1 MKFDTA
7 AMERAAR
14 RFRGDMW
21 RAVPEDAVLE
31 SGIEIQSFGP
41 VQATAFGDL
50 PDAHSVNQ
58 IQGAA
63 EPGAVEDGHLVEAI
77 EWMRSREVAYCVP
90 TASSR
95 PGTEQAEHWLGGH
108 GYESGASWAK
118 LVHDPSAPILP
129 EDPGV
134 MIYELGEDEADGEGM
149 SMIAAEV
156 LGLSITAETL
166 FFDLPHQDQWRCYT
180 VAVPARQ
187 EGIVATGSM
196 LLDGGVALLGLDA
209 TLESARGLGCQQALL
224 RRRLIDAAAA
234 RCHTIFAE
242 FSECDPRSAAVARH
256 NLLRAGFREAYRSRN
271 WQRPA
276 LRSATSLA

>member
-21 RAVPEDAVLE
+21 RAVPEDAVSE

-50 PDAHSVNQ
+50 PDTHSVNQ

-63 EPGAVEDGHLVEAI
+63 EPGAVEDGHLADAI
-77 EWMRSREVAYCVP
+77 EWMRSREVEYCVP
-90 TASSR
+90 TASAR
-95 PGTEQAEHWLGGH
+95 PGAEQAEQWLGGH
-108 GYESGASWAK
+108 GYESGASWGK
-118 LVHDPSAPILP
+118 LVHDPSAAILP
-129 EDPGV
+129 ENPEIA
-134 MIYELGEDEADGEGM
+134 IYEIGEDEADGEGM

-166 FFDLPHQDQWRCYT
+166 FFDLPHQAQWRCYT
-180 VAVPARQ
+180 AAVPALQ

-196 LLDGGVALLGLDA
+196 LLDGGVALIGLDA
-209 TLESARGLGCQQALL
+209 TLEPARGHGCQQALL
-224 RRRLIDAAAA
+224 RQRLLDAAAA
-234 RCHTIFAE
+234 RCHTVFAE
-242 FSECDPRSAAVARH
+242 FSECDPRSGAVARR
-256 NLLRAGFREAYRSRN
+256 NLLRAGFHEAYRSRN

-276 LRSATSLA
+276 LRSATSMA

>member
-7 AMERAAR
+7 EMEKAAR

-21 RAVPEDAVLE
+21 RAVPEDAVFE

-50 PDAHSVNQ
+50 PDAHCVNQ

-63 EPGAVEDGHLVEAI
+63 EPGAVEDGHLAEAI
-77 EWMRSREVAYCVP
+77 EWMRSREVEYCVP
-90 TASSR
+90 TASAR
-95 PGTEQAEHWLGGH
+95 PGTEQAERWLGGR
-108 GYESGASWAK
+108 GYEGGSSWAK
-118 LVHDPSAPILP
+118 LVRDPSSPIP
-129 EDPGV
+129 PANPRIMV
-134 MIYELGEDEADGEGM
+134 YELGEDEADGEGM

-180 VAVPARQ
+180 AAAPTVQ

-209 TLESARGLGCQQALL
+209 TLESARGHGCQQALL
-224 RRRLIDAAAA
+224 RRRLLDATAAQ
-234 RCHTIFAE
+234 CHTIFFE
-242 FSECDPRSAAVARH
+242 LSECDPRSAAIARR
-256 NLLRAGFREAYRSRN
+256 NLLFAGFHEAYRSRN